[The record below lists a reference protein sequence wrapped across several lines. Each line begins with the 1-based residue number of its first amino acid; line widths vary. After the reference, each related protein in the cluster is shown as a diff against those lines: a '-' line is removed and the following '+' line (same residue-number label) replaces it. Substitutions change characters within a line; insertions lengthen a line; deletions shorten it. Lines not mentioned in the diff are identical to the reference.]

1 MDHEWTLQLEFAV
14 YHYPENLEI
23 YSQQP
28 TNFWKP
34 APIMQ
39 ETT

>member
-1 MDHEWTLQLEFAV
+1 MDHEWTLQLEFKV
-14 YHYPENLEI
+14 YHYLEI